1 MEINNSYVPSLEI
14 FESAFGN
21 NTDKVNGTSDSS
33 STSFSDVLTNALNS
47 VNDKQVAAEN
57 ASDAYVRGD
66 EDTDIASVM
75 LASSEAKIFLQLAVQ
90 VRNKLLSAYDEIM
103 KMSL

>member
-1 MEINNSYVPSLEI
+1 MEINNSYVPSLEV

-21 NTDKVNGTSDSS
+21 NTEKVSGTSDSS
-33 STSFSDVLTNALNS
+33 GTSFSDILINALDS
-47 VNDKQVAAEN
+47 VNDKQVAAEE
-57 ASDAYVRGD
+57 ASGAYVRGD

-75 LASSEAKIFLQLAVQ
+75 LASSEAKISLQLAVQ